1 MSRARLS
8 LLSASILLAACSG
21 GDDPFGNNDPVTQT
35 FDITSTNGLLA
46 TKIAWESAIA
56 SGDLTDLG
64 GSIGLTAAVPGGLS
78 KASLAQPT
86 GLVMNVMQKVPF
98 GPDEFNCFPSGT
110 FSISGDVE
118 NPLTLTADD
127 TFTVL
132 YTMCDDGTGEI
143 VDGQIDFTVGD
154 FSGDLQGGVYLL
166 AMDAIVTNLQVIT
179 GSDTLTHNGDTA
191 LTLDTTD
198 APFIDAGTSGTSM
211 TIDSNASSET
221 IMNFQSSQTVDGA
234 QQNLPYT
241 MSASGTIDTT
251 QLSGIVRYS
260 TPLQFSGEGA
270 DYPSEGVLLV
280 EGANSSARL
289 TAVDNVNVM
298 LELDVDGDGV
308 VDQTI
313 ETTWAGLT
321 T

>member
-1 MSRARLS
+1 MSRTRLS

-21 GDDPFGNNDPVTQT
+21 GDDPFGNNDPITQA

-64 GSIGLTAAVPGGLS
+64 GSIGLTAAAPGGLS

-98 GPDEFNCFPSGT
+98 GPDEFDCFPSGT

-118 NPLTLTADD
+118 NPLTLTAND

-154 FSGDLQGGVYLL
+154 FQVVTCKAVCTCLPWTQSSLTCRLLQ
-166 AMDAIVTNLQVIT
+166 DQ
-179 GSDTLTHNGDTA
+179 DTLTHNGDAA

-211 TIDSNASSET
+211 TTDSNASSET
-221 IMNFQSSQTVDGA
+221 IMNYQSSQTVDG
-234 QQNLPYT
+234 N
-241 MSASGTIDTT
+241 SAKSALYVVCLRNDRHHATLGHRPLLDAASVQRGRCMIFRRRVCCLWKE
-251 QLSGIVRYS
+251 Q
-260 TPLQFSGEGA
+260 TPRRDSRQ
-270 DYPSEGVLLV
+270 
-280 EGANSSARL
+280 
-289 TAVDNVNVM
+289 
-298 LELDVDGDGV
+298 
-308 VDQTI
+308 
-313 ETTWAGLT
+313 LT
-321 T
+321 TSTSCSSSTSTAMVLSIRLSRQPGPA